1 MDVGL
6 RGMSDGADDGLT
18 PRRPGRGRPGS
29 RPTEGSSTPTRPR
42 LGPVAAAVRDAA
54 CLDRVVD
61 AGPAVDRPFGTERRL
76 STPDGALDVRVARLP
91 EDARP
96 DAHRAVAVQHR
107 RWSAADDVD
116 GVVPV
121 VEAGLADRPWV
132 VTAAVDRDPYRDR
145 VDLDTALDET
155 IALAGT
161 VAALH
166 DRGVVHGAIA
176 PETVARPPAGTGT
189 GRALHD
195 VGLLDVYRRH
205 ADVSRLV
212 DPRYAAPELFR
223 RDDVLVDR
231 ATDVYGLGA
240 LCYRR
245 CTGTAPH
252 PDGAAGVEGPVVRP
266 SIREP
271 GLPPVLD
278 DALLRATA
286 ADPFD
291 RFDTAR
297 ALRDALASVRESEP
311 F

>member
-1 MDVGL
+1 
-6 RGMSDGADDGLT
+6 MSDGADDGLAS
-18 PRRPGRGRPGS
+18 RRPDAGRGRPA
-29 RPTEGSSTPTRPR
+29 EGRRAPARPR
-42 LGPVAAAVRDAA
+42 LGPVAAAVRDAD

-61 AGPAVDRPFGTERRL
+61 AGPTVDRAFGTERRL
-76 STPDGALDVRVARLP
+76 FTPNGALDVRVARLP
-91 EDARP
+91 EDAP
-96 DAHRAVAVQHR
+96 PAASRAVAAQHR
-107 RWSAADDVD
+107 RWSGVDDVD

-132 VTAAVDRDPYRDR
+132 VTAAVDREPPLDR
-145 VDLDTALDET
+145 VALESALEET
-155 IALAGT
+155 VALSGS

-166 DRGVVHGAIA
+166 DRGVVHGAIG
-176 PETVARPPAGTGT
+176 PGTVAHPPSGAGA

-205 ADVSRLV
+205 VAVGSLV
-212 DPRYAAPELFR
+212 DPRYAAPELFER
-223 RDDVLVDR
+223 AEALVDR

-245 CTGTAPH
+245 CTGTAPR

-271 GLPPVLD
+271 GLPPALDEVLLQ
-278 DALLRATA
+278 ALS
-286 ADPFD
+286 ADPFE

-297 ALRDALASVRESEP
+297 VLRDALAAVRESEP